1 LRTLVVSDLH
11 LGARTGSDVL
21 RRPGMLEALLDGLD
35 DVDRLVLLGDTLE
48 FRESVA
54 HLVLERARPV
64 LRRIGERLGER
75 PVVLVP
81 GNHDHALAAGWLASN
96 TAPLD
101 IEQRFGA
108 AEASF
113 AAAAAAEML
122 APAPVELAY
131 PGLWLGEGV
140 YATHGHYLDT
150 HMTVPTLERLA
161 IAGSGRIAL
170 GGGRRWDD
178 ARSPDDYEV
187 LLAPVYAWAHAVAQ
201 SGRPAPTVSGG
212 RTVAVWNA
220 LRPGGR
226 RVARA
231 TALSRAFPLAVRALN
246 AAGIGPLRS
255 ELSTPEL
262 RRAGLRAMSE
272 VVERLAID
280 ARHVIFGHTHR
291 AGMLPDDVDAEWLTP
306 NGVRLH
312 NTGSWVFSP
321 TFARGPESP
330 YWPGTAVVVEDAQH
344 GAHGAP
350 SPRLVRLLADREAQE
365 FAAGGRDDEGER
377 LSRQP
382 APA

>member
-1 LRTLVVSDLH
+1 VRTLVVSDLH
-11 LGARTGSDVL
+11 LGARAGSDVL
-21 RRPGMLEALLDGLD
+21 RRAGIVEALLDALA

-48 FRESVA
+48 FRESPV
-54 HLVLERARPV
+54 HVVLERARPV

-81 GNHDHALAAGWLASN
+81 GNHDHGLAVAWLATR
-96 TAPLD
+96 TAPLGL
-101 IEQRFGA
+101 EQRVAA

-113 AAAAAAEML
+113 AAAACAEML

-131 PGLWLGEGV
+131 PGLWLDDGV
-140 YATHGHYLDT
+140 YATHGHYLDM

-161 IAGSGRIAL
+161 IAASGRAAL

-178 ARSPDDYEV
+178 ARSPDDYEAV
-187 LLAPVYAWAHAVAQ
+187 LAPVYAWAHAVAQ
-201 SGRPAPTVSGG
+201 SGSPAPTVSGG

-226 RVARA
+226 RAPA
-231 TALSRAFPLAVRALN
+231 AMLLSRAFPVAVRALN
-246 AAGIGPLRS
+246 AAGLGPLRS
-255 ELSTPEL
+255 ELSTVEL

-272 VVERLAID
+272 VVERLEID
-280 ARHVIFGHTHR
+280 AAHVIFGHTHR

-306 NGVRLH
+306 NGARLH

-321 TFARGPESP
+321 TFALGPESP
-330 YWPGTAVVVEDAQH
+330 YWPGNAVVVDGSAAGEP
-344 GAHGAP
+344 AP
-350 SPRLVRLLADREAQE
+350 SPRLVRLLAGRGAVELDAARDREP
-365 FAAGGRDDEGER
+365 AAV
-377 LSRQP
+377 SRRR